1 MQELLSL
8 AAVITA
14 LALGVASPGP
24 SFVMVA
30 KEAVST
36 SRKNGLAAALG
47 MGVGGVLFACAAL
60 LGLQAVLLAV
70 PSLYVML
77 KVLGGLYLCWLGI
90 RIIKGASAPATTTES
105 GAAARRPAHR
115 SFWLGLSTQVS
126 NPKTAVVYASV
137 FAALLPTQ
145 VSAAFAFALVVAVF
159 CVEAGWYALVAA
171 LLSSASPRRAYLGFK
186 PTIDRLAGVAMIA
199 LGLRLISSAAKS

>member
-24 SFVMVA
+24 SFVVVA
-30 KEAVST
+30 KEAVSR
-36 SRKNGLAAALG
+36 SRRNGLAAALG
-47 MGVGGVLFACAAL
+47 MGVGGVLFAGAAL

-70 PSLYVML
+70 PALYVAL
-77 KVLGGLYLCWLGI
+77 KVLGGLYLCWLGF
-90 RIIKGASAPATTTES
+90 RIVNGASAPATTTES
-105 GAAARRPAHR
+105 SAAASRPAHR

-137 FAALLPTQ
+137 FAALLPSQ
-145 VSAAFAFALVVAVF
+145 VSAVLACALLVSVF

-171 LLSSASPRRAYLGFK
+171 MLSSDSPRRAYLGFK
-186 PTIDRLAGVAMIA
+186 VTIDRLAGVAMIA
-199 LGLRLISSAAKS
+199 LGVRLISSAARS

>member
-8 AAVITA
+8 AAVIAA

-30 KEAVST
+30 KEAVAR
-36 SRKNGLAAALG
+36 SRSNGLAAALG
-47 MGVGGVLFACAAL
+47 MGVGGVLFAGAAL

-70 PSLYVML
+70 PPVYVAL
-77 KVLGGLYLCWLGI
+77 KVLGGLYLCWLGF
-90 RIIKGASAPATTTES
+90 RIFKVAPAP
-105 GAAARRPAHR
+105 AAAFASSATAGRSVRR

-145 VSAAFAFALVVAVF
+145 VSAILACALLLAVF

-171 LLSSASPRRAYLGFK
+171 MLSSDSPRRAYLSFK
-186 PTIDRLAGVAMIA
+186 VTIDRLAGLAMIA
-199 LGLRLISSAAKS
+199 LGVRLITSAAKS